1 MNNTTMKDEQIE
13 SLAKWAKIE
22 TEDIEELDYDHY
34 GLKVLEIDG
43 YEYAIGTYEDVKIA
57 AYEYIKNSV
66 WAFNSWFIAD
76 HTTADI
82 DTDIIEMIQEKCENG
97 NDAFLR
103 LIDDLDEFVD
113 DAISADG
120 LGHFMATYDS
130 DEIEI
135 DNLYLY
141 RIN

>member
-13 SLAKWAKIE
+13 SLAKWAE

-66 WAFNSWFIAD
+66 WTFNSWFIAD

-97 NDAFLR
+97 NDAILR